1 MGNDL
6 NKKVIAEKKEKEQIK
21 NENAELLFKQAVNEM
36 EIEGLKNE
44 NANMLV
50 MIAET
55 IGGITN
61 V

>member
-1 MGNDL
+1 MTFSL
-6 NKKVIAEKKEKEQIK
+6 FCVKTKEQIK
-21 NENAELLFKQAVNEM
+21 NENAGLLFKQAVNEM

-50 MIAET
+50 VIAET
-55 IGGITN
+55 IGGTTN